1 MCEAEENGNE
11 TGKGVGMKIAII
23 SASDS
28 GGGGIA
34 ALRLHKALMA
44 YGVDSSML
52 CLYKS
57 TDTPKV
63 YEYKKSFLAKAI
75 DHLPFISYRQ
85 NKYKRYYKELSS
97 NYTCFSF
104 PEAIFDISDH
114 PIIQQADIINL
125 HWVGNMLNY
134 PRFFTKVKKPIV
146 WTLHDN
152 NPFQGIAHYRCERTL
167 YEQFRDLENQVCE
180 LKSNAINQHPDI
192 SVVNLCNWMKIEAE
206 KSKAFANRPHVI
218 IPNSIDISVFRV
230 YDKVAVRK
238 DLGLPVDKPILLFVS
253 QSVENRWKGFD
264 ILKSAIMLLDRDCF
278 LLIVGEANDNLDVPC
293 EKMFM
298 GTINDEQLMAYL
310 YAAADAFILPTLE
323 DNLPNTMVESLCCGT
338 PVITFSNGGMTD
350 YIKNMKNGIIVK
362 DPNSDDLLQAINIF
376 LDNMLQFDDR
386 KMISHDNHEKFS
398 PRLQAKRYVE
408 LYKSILER

>member
-1 MCEAEENGNE
+1 
-11 TGKGVGMKIAII
+11 MKIAIV
-23 SASDS
+23 SSSDS
-28 GGGGIA
+28 GGAGIA
-34 ALRLHKALMA
+34 ALRLHKALLN

-63 YEYKKSFLAKAI
+63 YEYKKPLLTKVV

-85 NKYKRYYKELSS
+85 NKYKRYYKDLSS

-114 PIIQQADIINL
+114 PIIKQADIINL

-206 KSKAFANRPHVI
+206 KSKAFTNRPHVI
-218 IPNSIDISVFRV
+218 IPNSIDTDVFRV
-230 YDKVAVRK
+230 YDKVSIRRQ
-238 DLGLPVDKPILLFVS
+238 LGLPIEKPILLFVS
-253 QSVENRWKGFD
+253 QSVDNQWKGFD
-264 ILKSAIMLLDRDCF
+264 ILTSAIKQLEKDCY
-278 LLIVGEANDNLDVPC
+278 LLIVGEASGNLDIPK
-293 EKMFM
+293 EKTFT
-298 GTINDEQLMAYL
+298 GTINDEQLMAYM
-310 YAAADAFILPTLE
+310 YAAADVFILPTLE

-350 YIKNMKNGIIVK
+350 YIKDYKNGIIVREHK
-362 DPNSDDLLQAINIF
+362 AECLLNAINIF
-376 LDNMLQFDDR
+376 LENMEKFDVR
-386 KMISHDNHEKFS
+386 SRISHEGHENFA

>member
-1 MCEAEENGNE
+1 
-11 TGKGVGMKIAII
+11 MKIAIV
-23 SASDS
+23 SSSDS
-28 GGGGIA
+28 GGAGIA
-34 ALRLHKALMA
+34 ALRLHKALIN

-52 CLYKS
+52 CLHKE

-63 YEYKKSFLAKAI
+63 YEYKKPFLTKVV

-85 NKYKRYYKELSS
+85 NKYKRYYKDLSS

-104 PEAIFDISDH
+104 PEAIFDISNH
-114 PIIQQADIINL
+114 PIIQQADIVNL

-167 YEQFRDLENQVCE
+167 YEQFRDLEDQVCE

-206 KSKAFANRPHVI
+206 KSKAFTNRPHVI
-218 IPNSIDISVFRV
+218 IPNSIDTDVFRV
-230 YDKVAVRK
+230 YDKVSIRRQ
-238 DLGLPVDKPILLFVS
+238 LGLPIEKPILLFVS
-253 QSVENRWKGFD
+253 QSVDNQWKGFD
-264 ILKSAIMLLDRDCF
+264 ILTSAIKQLEKDCY
-278 LLIVGEANDNLDVPC
+278 LLIVGEASGNLDIPK
-293 EKMFM
+293 EKTFT
-298 GTINDEQLMAYL
+298 GKINDEQLMAYM
-310 YAAADAFILPTLE
+310 YAAADVFILPTLE

-350 YIKNMKNGIIVK
+350 YIKDYKNGIIVREHK
-362 DPNSDDLLQAINIF
+362 AECLLNAINIF
-376 LDNMLQFDDR
+376 LENMEKFDVR
-386 KMISHDNHEKFS
+386 SRISHEGHENFA

>member
-1 MCEAEENGNE
+1 
-11 TGKGVGMKIAII
+11 MKIAIV
-23 SASDS
+23 SSSDS
-28 GGGGIA
+28 GGAGIA
-34 ALRLHKALMA
+34 ALRLHKALID

-63 YEYKKSFLAKAI
+63 YEYKKPFLTKVV

-85 NKYKRYYKELSS
+85 NKYKRYYKDLSS

-114 PIIQQADIINL
+114 PIIKQADIINL

-167 YEQFRDLENQVCE
+167 YEQFRDLEDQVCE

-206 KSKAFANRPHVI
+206 KSKAFTNRPHVI
-218 IPNSIDISVFRV
+218 IPNSIDTDVFRV
-230 YDKVAVRK
+230 YDKVSIRRQ
-238 DLGLPVDKPILLFVS
+238 LGLPIEKPILLFVS
-253 QSVENRWKGFD
+253 QSVDNQWKGFD
-264 ILKSAIMLLDRDCF
+264 ILTSAIKQLEKDCY
-278 LLIVGEANDNLDVPC
+278 LLIVGEASGNLDIPK
-293 EKMFM
+293 EKTFT
-298 GTINDEQLMAYL
+298 GKINDEQLMAYM
-310 YAAADAFILPTLE
+310 YAAADVFILPTLE

-350 YIKNMKNGIIVK
+350 YIKDYKNGIIVREHK
-362 DPNSDDLLQAINIF
+362 AECLLNAINIF
-376 LDNMLQFDDR
+376 LENMEKFDVR
-386 KMISHDNHEKFS
+386 SRISHEGHENFA